1 MGEIR
6 ATRIS
11 PGTARS
17 PAPRLGDSS
26 RNVGDHSPEN
36 KLNTLLE
43 RHCAMSILATRQSSK
58 KMRPPVGRA
67 HSDEHAAKDFS

>member
-26 RNVGDHSPEN
+26 RNVGDQRPEN
-36 KLNTLLE
+36 KLDTQLE
-43 RHCAMSILATRQSSK
+43 QRCATSIINVRDTSKRNAPATRA
-58 KMRPPVGRA
+58 GA
-67 HSDEHAAKDFS
+67 F